1 MIIVF
6 MDSVARIKELLSTRQ
21 RRQVVDEK
29 LTRAAVLMALFKKK
43 DAWHLLMTKR
53 SDEVEH
59 HKGQISFPGG
69 AADSSDKNI
78 VATAL
83 RETEE
88 EIGLQAGQIEIL
100 GQYDDHVTPTG
111 FIITPVVGYIKKL
124 PGFSP
129 KEEEVVEILEVPVSL
144 FRDPTK
150 ERMVQLVRHGTK
162 VDVYFYDFGKHEIW
176 GATARISRDFL
187 RETEIAK
194 IPL

>member
-1 MIIVF
+1 
-6 MDSVARIKELLSTRQ
+6 
-21 RRQVVDEK
+21 
-29 LTRAAVLMALFKKK
+29 MALFKKRN
-43 DAWHLLMTKR
+43 AWHLLMTKR
-53 SDEVEH
+53 SDEVEY

-69 AADSSDKNI
+69 AADPGDKNI

-83 RETEE
+83 RETDE

-124 PGFSP
+124 PRLSP

-144 FRDPTK
+144 FLDSVK
-150 ERMVQLVRHGTK
+150 ERMVQMVRYGTM
-162 VDVYFYDFGKHEIW
+162 VDVYFYDFGNHEIW

-187 RETEIAK
+187 RETKAAK
-194 IPL
+194 IAL

>member
-1 MIIVF
+1 
-6 MDSVARIKELLSTRQ
+6 MDSVAKIKELLSTRQ
-21 RRQVVDEK
+21 RRQVVDKK

-69 AADSSDKNI
+69 AADHGDKNI

-88 EIGLQAGQIEIL
+88 EIGLESGNVEIL
-100 GQYDDHVTPTG
+100 GIYDDHATPTG
-111 FIITPVVGYIKKL
+111 FVITPVVGYIKKL
-124 PGFSP
+124 PSLSP
-129 KEEEVVEILEVPVSL
+129 GEQEVVEILEVPVSL
-144 FRDPTK
+144 FLDPTK
-150 ERMVQLVRHGTK
+150 ERMVQMERRGMK
-162 VDVYFYDFGKHEIW
+162 VDVYFYNFGKHEIW

-187 RETEIAK
+187 REMSAARI
-194 IPL
+194 LL

>member
-1 MIIVF
+1 
-6 MDSVARIKELLSTRQ
+6 MDTVARIKKLLSDRQ
-21 RRQVVDEK
+21 RKQIVDEK

-43 DAWHLLMTKR
+43 NDWRLLMTKR

-69 AADSSDKNI
+69 AADTGDRNI

-100 GQYDDHVTPTG
+100 GPYDDHATPTG
-111 FIITPVVGYIKKL
+111 FVITPIVGYIRNL
-124 PGFSP
+124 PP
-129 KEEEVVEILEVPVSL
+129 LVPREKEVVEILEVPVSL
-144 FRDPTK
+144 FLDPAK

-187 RETEIAK
+187 RETNAAR
-194 IPL
+194 IPD

>member
-1 MIIVF
+1 
-6 MDSVARIKELLSTRQ
+6 MDSVVQIKELLSTR
-21 RRQVVDEK
+21 RRKQIVDEK
-29 LTRAAVLMALFKKK
+29 STRAGVLMALFKKK
-43 DAWHLLMTKR
+43 DAWYLLMTKR

-69 AADSSDKNI
+69 AADPGDKNI
-78 VATAL
+78 VTTAL

-88 EIGLQAGQIEIL
+88 EIGLQSGQIEIL
-100 GQYDDHVTPTG
+100 GQYDDHATPTG
-111 FIITPVVGYIKKL
+111 FIITPVVGYIKNL
-124 PGFSP
+124 PTLSRR
-129 KEEEVVEILEVPVSL
+129 EQEVVEILEVPVSL
-144 FRDPTK
+144 FLDPTK

-187 RETEIAK
+187 RETEVAK